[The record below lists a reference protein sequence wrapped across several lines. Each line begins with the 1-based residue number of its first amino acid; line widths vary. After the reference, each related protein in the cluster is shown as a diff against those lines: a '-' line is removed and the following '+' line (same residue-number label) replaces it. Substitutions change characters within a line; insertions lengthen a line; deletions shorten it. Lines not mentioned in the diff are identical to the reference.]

1 MSETKPDNDKP
12 QQDESISSSET
23 SARDDNNDDGQQSG
37 EGSGYPD
44 DTFVNPMET
53 GDTSLKHDLS
63 ADENWPLEADRI
75 AEKNALIGCLQL
87 MAGHYGRRTST
98 NALVA
103 GLPIRKGQVTPALFM
118 RAARRADLNARLAEK
133 KLDVIA
139 VTRNFPCILVLEDQ
153 QACIIWDKTEAGDD
167 TEFLVQYP
175 ETSDEKVPVKRD
187 DLKEVYTGYVF
198 YVRPVARTDDR
209 AGPAEID
216 TAKDWFWAAIKDNM
230 SIYKKVAI
238 AAVIINVLALASPLF
253 IMNVYDRVIPN
264 AANESLWVLAVGV
277 FIAFFFDFV
286 LKNLRAFFLDHTGRR
301 ADVKISANLYEQL
314 MGMTMAGRPS
324 SAGVLASHM
333 KEFEG
338 LRDFFT
344 SATMATVIDLP
355 FILFF
360 VGIMALIGGPIA
372 FVPLAVI
379 PTVIG
384 CGLILQKP
392 LERVTKQSMNESALK
407 NAHLFESITGLETV
421 KVQAA
426 EGHSQR
432 KWEELTEKAS
442 ETNVKSRTIAAFALN
457 FAVFMQQL
465 ASVLIVIVGY
475 YMIQSDSYNFAMG
488 ALIACVIL
496 NGRALAPLAQ
506 VAGLL
511 SRFSQSREALRH
523 LDDLMQKPVERPS
536 GKHYIPMPDIK
547 GKVEFRDVVFKYPNQ
562 TIPAVNH
569 LTLNIPAGEKVGI
582 IGAVGSGKT
591 TLARLMLN
599 LYEPES
605 GSVQIDGTDVRQIDP
620 GDLRRNIGVVQQGAQ
635 LFYGTV
641 RENITMG
648 HETAP
653 DSAVLRAAEIS
664 GVMDFLGGT
673 ETGLDTPVGERGE
686 ALSGG
691 QRQAV
696 AVARALLYDP
706 PILIMD
712 EPTASVDPGSEN
724 RMKARLQNLTE
735 GRTVILI
742 THKGAMLELVENLI
756 LMDKGR
762 IVTIGPRDDVIRK
775 LQGGQVRSAK
785 KPEGRT

>member
-1 MSETKPDNDKP
+1 MSKSDPEH
-12 QQDESISSSET
+12 DEGEM
-23 SARDDNNDDGQQSG
+23 SAKSDDG
-37 EGSGYPD
+37 
-44 DTFVNPMET
+44 FVNPMET
-53 GDTSLKHDLS
+53 GDTTLKHEMEPEDR
-63 ADENWPLEADRI
+63 WPLEADRLAQHNAMI
-75 AEKNALIGCLQL
+75 GSLQLLAGHFGRRASINALI
-87 MAGHYGRRTST
+87 S
-98 NALVA
+98 
-103 GLPIRKGQVTPALFM
+103 GLPIRQGVITPNLFI
-118 RAARRADLNARLAEK
+118 RAAARADLKATLAEK
-133 KLDVIA
+133 TLSMIGTTK
-139 VTRNFPCILVLEDQ
+139 NWPCILVLENQ
-153 QACIIWDKTEAGDD
+153 LSCILWDVREKDGK

-175 ETSDEKVPVKRD
+175 ETSDEKNYINQS
-187 DLKEVYTGYVF
+187 DLERAYTGYVF

-216 TAKDWFWAAIKDNM
+216 TAKDWFWGAIKANM
-230 SIYKKVAI
+230 PIYKKVMI
-238 AAVIINVLALASPLF
+238 AAVIVNVLALASPLF

-264 AANESLWVLAVGV
+264 NAEESLWVLAIGV
-277 FIAFFFDFV
+277 LVAFAFDFI
-286 LKNLRAFFLDHTGRR
+286 LKNLRAYFLDHTGRR
-301 ADVKISANLYEQL
+301 ADIKISSSLYEQL
-314 MGMTMAGRPS
+314 MGMTMKARPS

-344 SATMATVIDLP
+344 SATMVTVIDLP
-355 FILFF
+355 FIFF
-360 VGIMALIGGPIA
+360 FIGIMALIGGPIA
-372 FVPLAVI
+372 FVPLAAVPI
-379 PTVIG
+379 VIG

-392 LERVTKQSMNESALK
+392 LEKVTKQSMNESALK

-421 KVQAA
+421 KIQAA
-426 EGHSQR
+426 EGHAQR

-442 ETNVKSRTIAAFALN
+442 ETTVKSRGIAAFALN
-457 FAVFMQQL
+457 FAVFIQQI
-465 ASVLIVIVGY
+465 ASILIVIVGY
-475 YMIQSDSYNFAMG
+475 YMVQSESYNFGMG

-506 VAGLL
+506 VAGLF
-511 SRFSQSREALRH
+511 SRFSQSKQALKH
-523 LDDLMQKPVERPS
+523 LDELMKKPVERPL
-536 GKHYIPMPDIK
+536 GKHYISLPDIK
-547 GKVEFRDVVFKYPNQ
+547 GKLEFRDVVFRYPNQ
-562 TIPAVNH
+562 TIPAVDH
-569 LTLNIPAGEKVGI
+569 LTLNIPAGSKVGI

-591 TLARLMLN
+591 TLARLLLN

-673 ETGLDTPVGERGE
+673 ETGLDTQVGERGE

-724 RMKARLQNLTE
+724 RMKARLKDLTD
-735 GRTVILI
+735 GRTVVLI
-742 THKGAMLELVENLI
+742 THKGSMLGLVDDLI

-762 IVTIGPRDDVIRK
+762 LVTLGPREEVIRK
-775 LQGGQVRSAK
+775 LQGGQVNAA
-785 KPEGRT
+785 PGPAGNE

>member
-1 MSETKPDNDKP
+1 MSKSDPE
-12 QQDESISSSET
+12 QGEDEM
-23 SARDDNNDDGQQSG
+23 SAKSDDD
-37 EGSGYPD
+37 
-44 DTFVNPMET
+44 FVNPMET
-53 GDTSLKHDLS
+53 GDTTLKHDMEPG
-63 ADENWPLEADRI
+63 DRWPLEADRL
-75 AEKNALIGCLQL
+75 AQHNALIGSLQL
-87 MAGHYGRRTST
+87 LAGHFGRRASI
-98 NALVA
+98 NALIS
-103 GLPIRKGQVTPALFM
+103 GLPIRQGVITPNLFT
-118 RAARRADLNARLAEK
+118 RAAARADLKATLAEK
-133 KLDVIA
+133 TLSMIGTTK
-139 VTRNFPCILVLEDQ
+139 NWPCILILENQ
-153 QACIIWDKTEAGDD
+153 LSCILWDVRKTEGE

-175 ETSDEKVPVKRD
+175 ETSDEKNYINQS
-187 DLKEVYTGYVF
+187 DLERAYTGYVF

-216 TAKDWFWAAIKDNM
+216 TAKDWFWGAIKANM
-230 SIYKKVAI
+230 PIYKKVMI
-238 AAVIINVLALASPLF
+238 AAVIVNVLALASPLF

-264 AANESLWVLAVGV
+264 NAEESLWVLAIGV
-277 FIAFFFDFV
+277 LVAFAFDFV
-286 LKNLRAFFLDHTGRR
+286 LKNLRAYFLDHTGRR
-301 ADVKISANLYEQL
+301 ADIKISSSLYEQL
-314 MGMTMAGRPS
+314 MGMTMKARPS

-344 SATMATVIDLP
+344 SATMVTVIDLP
-355 FILFF
+355 FIFF
-360 VGIMALIGGPIA
+360 FIGIMALIGGPIA
-372 FVPLAVI
+372 FVPLAAVPI
-379 PTVIG
+379 VIG

-392 LERVTKQSMNESALK
+392 LEKVTKQSMNESALK

-421 KVQAA
+421 KIQAA
-426 EGHSQR
+426 EGHAQR

-442 ETNVKSRTIAAFALN
+442 ETTVKSRGIAAFALN
-457 FAVFMQQL
+457 FAVFIQQI
-465 ASVLIVIVGY
+465 ASILIVIVGY
-475 YMIQSDSYNFAMG
+475 YMVQSENYNFGMG

-506 VAGLL
+506 VAGLF
-511 SRFSQSREALRH
+511 SRFSQSKEALKH
-523 LDDLMQKPVERPS
+523 LDELMQKPVERPL
-536 GKHYIPMPDIK
+536 GKHYISLPEIK
-547 GKVEFRDVVFKYPNQ
+547 GKLEFRDVVFRYPNQ
-562 TIPAVNH
+562 TIPAVDH
-569 LTLNIPAGEKVGI
+569 LTLNIPAGSKVGI

-591 TLARLMLN
+591 TLARLLLN

-673 ETGLDTPVGERGE
+673 ETGLDTQVGERGE

-724 RMKARLQNLTE
+724 RMKARLKDLTD
-735 GRTVILI
+735 GRTVVLI
-742 THKGAMLELVENLI
+742 THKGSMLGLVDDLI
-756 LMDKGR
+756 LLDKGR
-762 IVTIGPRDDVIRK
+762 LVTLGPREEVIRK
-775 LQGGQVRSAK
+775 LQGGQVNAA
-785 KPEGRT
+785 PDRTGNE